1 VFDRKRLAELFDYE
15 YTLEMYKP
23 AARRRW
29 GYWALP
35 ILHGDEFVGKLD
47 ATTDRKAG
55 VLRVAAIH
63 PDTEITPPMEAAI
76 DTELE
81 HLADWLSVRLERPD
95 DVDRL

>member
-1 VFDRKRLAELFDYE
+1 
-15 YTLEMYKP
+15 MYKP
-23 AARRRW
+23 AAKRRW

-81 HLADWLSVRLERPD
+81 HLADWLGVRLERPD
-95 DVDRL
+95 DVDRP